1 MRSNNAGCRFG
12 VCQRKTDFME
22 TVKLT
27 INGQE
32 VTAPKGELLIEACE
46 MNGVYLPRF
55 CHYRGLTPQASCRMC
70 VVRVDNPKI
79 PKLQTACTMP
89 VTDGMAVTTD
99 SQEIEDVRAA
109 MIEFLLS
116 NHPVDCPVCDRAG
129 ECELQDQTY
138 GFGEDRTR
146 SQYDDKDNYLERQ
159 ISPFIYNDP
168 QRCVTCKR
176 CTRVCEE
183 WMDENAITVLNR
195 GASTVISAFS
205 GWVECSD
212 CGNCVDVCPT
222 GTLLHVPYKYVARPW
237 DLKQTPTVC
246 NFCSDGCSVLAGTRG
261 ENLIRNVARDGRGRT
276 AGGINHDF
284 LCSLGRYTVDF
295 VHSKDR
301 LDRPM
306 IRRGE
311 HLIPTTWDDALQ
323 HVAQR
328 LGELKAQHGGDSVGV
343 ISAARLLNEDQFTLR
358 KFADDVLQTKHAE
371 YYHDDDEIDLASF
384 FRYGA
389 PTIATQAHLQN
400 ADTILLIG
408 SDPNEENPLTAFSIR
423 WAVRQK
429 AARLITVNAMPSR
442 LERQANISLRVR
454 EGSEGAFVQALLDD
468 AKLNDAAAALGVK
481 AEDLQAVRKAVAESG
496 RVVVVFG
503 DELRGAAVEALAL
516 LESALAA
523 PSAEAADA
531 AKKAY
536 IDALQRQVKSSNST
550 QKPSIN
556 ENPYTYIVEHPTLE
570 VGAEPVRTETKFS
583 FLPLVRYSNTMGAGL
598 VGMHSGDKGGMS
610 AHAMINAAGGGIKA
624 LFIAGED
631 VVSKANGE
639 ASRVSTQLAKLDFLV
654 VQDMFLTE
662 TAKLA
667 DVVFPVTSYAE
678 AQGTQ
683 VNNGMQIQFVRRAIP
698 PVGQA
703 RPDWMVVN
711 QLAKLMGV
719 DFGYQGQLKTIFK
732 QIADAVPGCAGLS
745 HNLLVNEG
753 ATQISLPQPEQS
765 KINRADVLERLAGQV
780 AKINRNVAVDAA
792 ALTAK
797 AGTRLKQRYPQITQ
811 HSEMLTPELPQGVE
825 AAAPAPLVFPA

>member
-1 MRSNNAGCRFG
+1 
-12 VCQRKTDFME
+12 ME

-32 VTAPKGELLIEACE
+32 MTAPKGELLIEACE

-55 CHYRGLTPQASCRMC
+55 CHHRGLTPQASCRMC

-89 VTDGMAVTTD
+89 VSDGMVVTTD
-99 SQEIEDVRAA
+99 STEVEEVRAA

-138 GFGEDRTR
+138 GFGEDRIR
-146 SQYDDKDNYLERQ
+146 SQFDDKENYLERQ

-183 WMDENAITVLNR
+183 WMDENAITTVNR
-195 GASTVISAFS
+195 GSATLISSFG

-246 NFCSDGCSVLAGTRG
+246 NFCSDGCSILAGTRS
-261 ENLIRNVARDGRGRT
+261 EKLIRAVARDGRGRT

-284 LCSLGRYTVDF
+284 LCALGRYTVDF
-295 VHSKDR
+295 VHSR
-301 LDRPM
+301 ERIDRPM

-311 HLIPTTWDDALQ
+311 HLVPTTWDEALSFA
-323 HVAQR
+323 AQK
-328 LGELKAQHGGDSVGV
+328 LGEIKSQNGGDSIGV

-358 KFADDVLQTKHAE
+358 KFADQVLETKHAE
-371 YYHDDDEIDLASF
+371 HYHDDDEIDLSSF
-384 FRYGA
+384 FRYGS
-389 PTIATQAHLQN
+389 PTIATQEHIQN
-400 ADTILLIG
+400 ADVVLLIG

-429 AARLITVNAMPSR
+429 AARLIVVNSMPSR
-442 LERQANISLRVR
+442 LERQANIALRVR
-454 EGSEGAFVQALLDD
+454 EGSEGAVIQALLDE
-468 AKLNDAAAALGVK
+468 AKIGDAADAMGAS
-481 AEDLQAVRKAVAESG
+481 AEELRAIRKAVHESG

-503 DELRGAAVEALAL
+503 DELRGAAVEALPL
-516 LESALAA
+516 LEEVLAT
-523 PSAEAADA
+523 PSAEVAEN
-531 AKKAY
+531 AKKSY
-536 IDALQRQVKSSNST
+536 IDSLQREVKSSNST

-556 ENPYTYIVEHPTLE
+556 ENPFTYIVEHPTLE
-570 VGAEPVRTETKFS
+570 VGATPVRTETKFS
-583 FLPLVRYSNTMGAGL
+583 FVPLVRYSNTLGSGLMG
-598 VGMHSGDKGGMS
+598 MDSGYKGGMS
-610 AHAMINAAGGGIKA
+610 AQAMVNAAGGSIKA
-624 LFIAGED
+624 LLIAGED
-631 VVSKANGE
+631 VVFKANGH
-639 ASRVSTQLAKLDFLV
+639 ASTVKAQLSKLDFLV
-654 VQDMFLTE
+654 VQEMFMTE
-662 TAKLA
+662 TAELA
-667 DVVFPVTSYAE
+667 DVVFPVTSFAE

-683 VNNGMQIQFVRRAIP
+683 VNNGMQIQFVRRTIP

-703 RPDWMVVN
+703 RPDWMVIN

-719 DFGYQGQLKTIFK
+719 DFGYQGQLKNVFK
-732 QIADAVPGCAGLS
+732 DMAENIPGLAGLS
-745 HNLLVNEG
+745 HNQLANEG
-753 ATQISLPQPEQS
+753 ATQVRLPLPDTS
-765 KINRADVLERLAGQV
+765 KINRADLMDRLARQV
-780 AKINRNVAVDAA
+780 AGVNRSVAVDKSE
-792 ALTAK
+792 LTAK
-797 AGTRLKQRYPQITQ
+797 AGSRLHQRYVQITRRSQ
-811 HSEMLTPELPQGVE
+811 MLTPELPQE
-825 AAAPAPLVFPA
+825 AQGEKAAPLIFPA

>member
-1 MRSNNAGCRFG
+1 
-12 VCQRKTDFME
+12 ME
-22 TVKLT
+22 TVKIT

-32 VTAPKGELLIEACE
+32 MAAPKGELLIEACE
-46 MNGVYLPRF
+46 MNGIYLPRF

-89 VTDGMAVTTD
+89 VSDGMAVTTD
-99 SQEIEDVRAA
+99 SAEIEEVRAG

-146 SQYDDKDNYLERQ
+146 SQFDDKENFLERQ

-168 QRCVTCKR
+168 QRCVVCKR

-183 WMDENAITVLNR
+183 WMDEFAITTVNR
-195 GASTVISAFS
+195 GAHTLISSFS

-246 NFCSDGCSVLAGTRG
+246 NFCSDGCSMLAGTRS
-261 ENLIRNVARDGRGRT
+261 EKLIRTVARDGRGRT

-284 LCSLGRYTVDF
+284 LCSLGRYTIDF
-295 VHSKDR
+295 VHSDER
-301 LDRPM
+301 VDRPM
-306 IRRGE
+306 IRRGD
-311 HLIPTTWDDALQ
+311 HLIPATWDEALN
-323 HVAQR
+323 HVAER
-328 LGELKAQHGGDSVGV
+328 LGQIKSQHGGHSMGV

-358 KFADDVLQTKHAE
+358 KFAGEVLETKNADF
-371 YYHDDDEIDLASF
+371 YHDNDEIDLPSF
-384 FRYGA
+384 FRHGA
-389 PTIATQAHLQN
+389 PTIATQSHVQN
-400 ADTILLIG
+400 ADVVLLVG

-423 WAVRQK
+423 WAVRQS
-429 AARLITVNAMPSR
+429 AARLFVVNSMPSR
-442 LERQANISLRVR
+442 LERQAQIAVRVR
-454 EGSEGAFVQALLDD
+454 EGSESAIVAALLDETKINEAAD
-468 AKLNDAAAALGVK
+468 AMGASADDIRSIRNAI
-481 AEDLQAVRKAVAESG
+481 RESAS
-496 RVVVVFG
+496 VVVIFG
-503 DELRGAAVEALAL
+503 DELRGAAAEALAL
-516 LESALAA
+516 LEDALPA

-536 IDALQRQVKSSNST
+536 IDSLQRQVRSSNSPP
-550 QKPSIN
+550 KPSIN
-556 ENPYTYIVEHPTLE
+556 ENPYTYIVERPTLE
-570 VGAEPVRTETKFS
+570 VGADPVRAETKFA
-583 FLPLVRYSNTMGAGL
+583 FLPLVRYSNSMGSGLMGMAAG
-598 VGMHSGDKGGMS
+598 VTGGMT
-610 AHAMINAAGGGIKA
+610 AQAMINSAGGGIKA

-631 VVSKANGE
+631 VVGKANGE
-639 ASRVSTQLAKLDFLV
+639 SQIVATQLARLDFLV
-654 VQDMFLTE
+654 VSEMFLTE

-667 DVVFPVTSYAE
+667 DVVFPVTSFAE

-711 QLAKLMGV
+711 QLAKLMGA
-719 DFGYQGQLKTIFK
+719 DFGYQGQLKNVFK
-732 QIADAVPGCAGLS
+732 EIAGTVPGCAGLS
-745 HNLLVNEG
+745 HNLLANEG
-753 ATQISLPQPEQS
+753 AAQIKLPQPDRSRIDRADLIGRLSAEVS
-765 KINRADVLERLAGQV
+765 RINRGIAADKSPMTAQAG
-780 AKINRNVAVDAA
+780 A
-792 ALTAK
+792 
-797 AGTRLKQRYPQITQ
+797 RLKQRYPSITRY
-811 HSEMLTPELPQGVE
+811 SEMISPQPLQTEDGKAV
-825 AAAPAPLVFPA
+825 PLVFPA